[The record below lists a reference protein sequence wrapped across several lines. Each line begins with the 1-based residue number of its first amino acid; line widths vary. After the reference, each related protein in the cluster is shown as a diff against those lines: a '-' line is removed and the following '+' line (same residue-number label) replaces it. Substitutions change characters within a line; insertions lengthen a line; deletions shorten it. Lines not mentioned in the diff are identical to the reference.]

1 MSEPEKDQKKD
12 GSIFEDIVGEAILQV
27 ALEGASEIVKTSAQ
41 LTEGASEA
49 VLGVVSAST
58 EVAGQVLEGV
68 VNAAGDIASNI
79 DL

>member
-1 MSEPEKDQKKD
+1 MSEPEKEQKKD

-27 ALEGASEIVKTSAQ
+27 ALEGASDIVKTSAQ
-41 LTEGASEA
+41 LAEGASEA
-49 VLGVVSAST
+49 VLGAVSAST